1 MSTGILHK
9 AMRTLTTVAMMATV
23 ATVLS
28 CNKSTTDPDPQQGPA
43 IVFSPADNW
52 TKAVIPSGDEGIA
65 ALQQDERG
73 FKVWSWFQGT
83 TSGHMFGEE
92 GTDVKYNGSAWDYED
107 KKYWMNGT
115 YDFAAVFPSTVTGT
129 YAPETSGST
138 PVLKVTNF
146 DVTDQ
151 DDLLIAFNTGIDGSK
166 GKANNEVELKFQH
179 ALSCVQLELQLNV
192 EDFFEPTDEGERE
205 VGYAYVEALGFSDI
219 SVIGT
224 LSGTKSNDNV
234 SLDWTESA
242 DKYVLAYTYE
252 TPKQI
257 QKVGQNFFGDD
268 GILVIPQAL
277 SEGNLYMR
285 VRIDF
290 PGITGSIY
298 NVYNIP
304 LITGVS
310 EWLPDTKYI
319 YRGIVGQDLTIEF
332 SVTSIHNWLDNTLG
346 GFNIGGD
353 NN

>member
-83 TSGHMFGEE
+83 TSGPMFGVG

-115 YDFAAVFPSTVTGT
+115 YDFAAVYPSTVSGT

-151 DDLLIAFNTGIDGSK
+151 DDLLVAFNNDIDG
-166 GKANNEVELKFQH
+166 NNHPESVELSFQH
-179 ALSCVQLELQLNV
+179 TLANLNVQLHVAQEIIDDVIFNV
-192 EDFFEPTDEGERE
+192 IEAEVREISFYGISKKADYIEDDWTNHSTETIEIGKVLPTRVTLTGDYQTILDEGILAIPQELSE
-205 VGYAYVEALGFSDI
+205 SVYLYILADI
-219 SVIGT
+219 TLPTGQKMQKSWDFP
-224 LSGTKSNDNV
+224 LSGIEECPRWEKNV
-234 SLDWTESA
+234 
-242 DKYVLAYTYE
+242 KYTY
-252 TPKQI
+252 KA
-257 QKVGQNFFGDD
+257 
-268 GILVIPQAL
+268 ILTAEADIEFEEPSVQPWVQGE
-277 SEGNLYMR
+277 S
-285 VRIDF
+285 
-290 PGITGSIY
+290 
-298 NVYNIP
+298 
-304 LITGVS
+304 TGVII
-310 EWLPDTKYI
+310 P
-319 YRGIVGQDLTIEF
+319 R
-332 SVTSIHNWLDNTLG
+332 
-346 GFNIGGD
+346 
-353 NN
+353 